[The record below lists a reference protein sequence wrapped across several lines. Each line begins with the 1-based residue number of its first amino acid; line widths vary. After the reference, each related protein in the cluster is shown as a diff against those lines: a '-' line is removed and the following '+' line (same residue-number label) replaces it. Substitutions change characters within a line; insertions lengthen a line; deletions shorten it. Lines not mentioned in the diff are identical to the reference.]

1 MKNDFESV
9 FSIVQTGIYVYDLSE
24 GVNKYIN
31 NYYTDILGYTLEELN
46 SMSPEAF
53 LNLFHPNDQEVIVKH
68 MSLVSKLKKGEVRAI
83 EYRFK
88 SKHKG
93 WIWCL
98 SQDTGYEYDDEGN
111 MLSFVGSFIDVT
123 KQKQA
128 ETALT
133 EITHSY
139 QKLVEKSPLGMHFYS
154 LDDNNQLVFESAN
167 PAASKLLGIDNSQFI
182 GKTIGEAFPPLLQ
195 TEVPKRYS
203 DAAEHGITWTTE
215 QVSYEDEKIAGAFE
229 VIAFQTKPGSMV
241 AIFDDITERKKAE
254 DELTKSEELFRV
266 LADTSTD
273 MIARHDETGVFLY
286 VSPACRILL
295 GYEPEELLGH
305 SAFEFFHPDDLVE
318 LQKNRERIIEQPVNT
333 TVTFRFRKKNGEY
346 TWFETNTHTIFDEK
360 TGAVKELH
368 GSSRDVSE
376 KVKSRQLIQQQNQLL
391 EGLNASKDKFFKI
404 LSHDLKSPLSS
415 FSQLLNLLNN
425 NMSDYSLEKIGHYI
439 SLISSSA
446 NNLVSLVDDVIM
458 WASSQSG
465 KIPFKPQEVSVNQV
479 VQETI
484 DILEATASAKNISID
499 LIDTN
504 NSKLSADVDMLKTIL
519 RNLITNAIKFTHR
532 GGQID
537 IKVEQDELNTEISV
551 SDNGSGMT
559 PDVKAKLF
567 DISEFI
573 SKPGTEDEKGTGIGL
588 VLCKEFVDRHNGDI
602 WVESEINNGSTF
614 SFTIPIKHE

>member
-1 MKNDFESV
+1 
-9 FSIVQTGIYVYDLSE
+9 
-24 GVNKYIN
+24 
-31 NYYTDILGYTLEELN
+31 
-46 SMSPEAF
+46 
-53 LNLFHPNDQEVIVKH
+53 
-68 MSLVSKLKKGEVRAI
+68 
-83 EYRFK
+83 
-88 SKHKG
+88 
-93 WIWCL
+93 
-98 SQDTGYEYDDEGN
+98 
-111 MLSFVGSFIDVT
+111 
-123 KQKQA
+123 
-128 ETALT
+128 
-133 EITHSY
+133 
-139 QKLVEKSPLGMHFYS
+139 
-154 LDDNNQLVFESAN
+154 
-167 PAASKLLGIDNSQFI
+167 
-182 GKTIGEAFPPLLQ
+182 
-195 TEVPKRYS
+195 
-203 DAAEHGITWTTE
+203 
-215 QVSYEDEKIAGAFE
+215 
-229 VIAFQTKPGSMV
+229 
-241 AIFDDITERKKAE
+241 
-254 DELTKSEELFRV
+254 
-266 LADTSTD
+266 
-273 MIARHDETGVFLY
+273 
-286 VSPACRILL
+286 
-295 GYEPEELLGH
+295 
-305 SAFEFFHPDDLVE
+305 
-318 LQKNRERIIEQPVNT
+318 
-333 TVTFRFRKKNGEY
+333 
-346 TWFETNTHTIFDEK
+346 
-360 TGAVKELH
+360 
-368 GSSRDVSE
+368 
-376 KVKSRQLIQQQNQLL
+376 LL